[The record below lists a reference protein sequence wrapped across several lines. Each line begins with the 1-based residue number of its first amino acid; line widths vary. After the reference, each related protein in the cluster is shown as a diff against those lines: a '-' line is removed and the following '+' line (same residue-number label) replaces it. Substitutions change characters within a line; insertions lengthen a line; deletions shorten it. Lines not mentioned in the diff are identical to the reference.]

1 MVFQAE
7 LPYQY
12 AVCSVL
18 VVVQAGSMYDM
29 DGKRSL
35 GLLVRGMMKNLLD
48 SGNRQLV
55 VVEYGIDSNGTEP
68 GQHYDKSK
76 TQVM

>member
-1 MVFQAE
+1 
-7 LPYQY
+7 
-12 AVCSVL
+12 
-18 VVVQAGSMYDM
+18 MYDM